1 MSVKCFHLRMD
12 AVAKLGKL
20 INVIYINNQ
29 MEDILIIQQIQM
41 DLILE
46 QAFQSHGLTQ
56 HHKQQFTIIFF
67 AKYLLHVLL
76 ASVPVVHHC
85 PTVFYQV
92 IYLQ

>member
-1 MSVKCFHLRMD
+1 MD
-12 AVAKLGKL
+12 AVAQLGL
-20 INVIYINNQ
+20 LLNANYISNQ

-67 AKYLLHVLL
+67 AK
-76 ASVPVVHHC
+76 
-85 PTVFYQV
+85 
-92 IYLQ
+92 